1 MRMVT
6 LTVTPTRKSDLGVVL
21 SVDQGTMCGAG
32 RACGGKE
39 ENKDKSNFE
48 ETSVGCGKKI
58 IGNCRSVGDDGK
70 RGGGG
75 VGVGVFVLQ
84 RDCYEDRE
92 KVMTSSSTWGKVDLD
107 LDLSKA
113 ITLCMSPYRPT
124 NQRRRSHSVSTSPF

>member
-6 LTVTPTRKSDLGVVL
+6 LTVTPTRKSVLGVVL
-21 SVDQGTMCGAG
+21 PVDQGTMCGAR

-84 RDCYEDRE
+84 GDCYEDRE
-92 KVMTSSSTWGKVDLD
+92 KVMTSSSTWGK
-107 LDLSKA
+107 
-113 ITLCMSPYRPT
+113 
-124 NQRRRSHSVSTSPF
+124 STSTSTCRKPSLFACPHIA